1 MTEPEETTIETTEAV
16 KPKSQP
22 PPPPIVP
29 KPPPKEIILPHE
41 IC

>member
-1 MTEPEETTIETTEAV
+1 MTEPEEAPIETTEAV
-16 KPKSQP
+16 KPKSEP